1 MILSTTTVTGIPL
14 WASIPFVI
22 MLLMIAIGPLVMEHW
37 WENNKNKLIVSCV
50 LGIPTAIY
58 LVINGLTANL
68 EHKLTSYWL
77 R

>member
-37 WENNKNKLIVSCV
+37 WENNKNKLSKTNCQ
-50 LGIPTAIY
+50 
-58 LVINGLTANL
+58 
-68 EHKLTSYWL
+68 K
-77 R
+77 